1 MNDINITAYGATDY
15 VGRSSFLLHNRDHN
29 ILLDCGLQ
37 LVPKQLSVAPKG
49 VDSIAHKVDSVL
61 LSHAHIDHSGYM
73 PALSKHGFKG
83 NYYMTHPTK
92 EIVYKLW
99 LDHLKIEGRR
109 HWSESDLD
117 KVFQR
122 IKTTEYEK
130 PFKVADGITARL
142 INAGHVLGAAQIL
155 LDWEGTLILYTADI
169 NDRITPM
176 FDGYDLPDEEIDILL
191 IESTNG
197 DRYVP
202 ERSKIDVGLRL
213 MAKQITDEKNKMLL
227 PSFAVGRSQETLITL
242 ALDDD
247 LDDVP
252 IYIDGMINH
261 MNMVTE
267 HFLSDKWVSKRFLSQ
282 LKDAGLY
289 SPFEKQNFIP
299 VPSISNRTHNS
310 RKYISKN
317 EEGSIIVTTS
327 GMLEGGPIH
336 TYLELCGTN
345 PNNVLG
351 FTGYQVEG
359 TTGRDIY
366 DGNKNITLQTSYGQP
381 KKIHLKAKVM
391 KFPYSGHSSV
401 DGLKAV
407 MEKTRADEIVLIHG
421 DKRNQEYILNYVKDV
436 AKPRILQEAVPIKL
450 VSL

>member
-15 VGRSSFLLHNRDHN
+15 VGRSSFLLHSRDHN

-37 LVPKQLSVAPKG
+37 LVPKQFSIAPKG
-49 VDSIAHKVDSVL
+49 VDNIAHKIDSVL

-73 PALSKHGFKG
+73 PSLSKNGFRG
-83 NYYMTHPTK
+83 NFHMTHPTK

-117 KVFQR
+117 KVFRR
-122 IKTTEYEK
+122 IKTTEYNK
-130 PFKVADGITARL
+130 PFKISDGITARF

-155 LDWEGTLILYTADI
+155 IDWEGTLILYTADI

-176 FDGYDLPDEEIDILL
+176 FDGYDVPDEEIDVLL
-191 IESTNG
+191 SESTNG

-213 MAKQITDEKNKMLL
+213 MAKQIVDEKNKMIL
-227 PSFAVGRSQETLITL
+227 PSFAVGRSQEMLITL

-247 LDDVP
+247 LNDVP
-252 IYIDGMINH
+252 IYMDGMINH

-267 HFLSDKWVSKRFLSQ
+267 HFISDKWVSKRFLEQ
-282 LKDAGLY
+282 LKDAGLH
-289 SPFEKQNFIP
+289 SPFDKQNLIP

-310 RKYISKN
+310 RKYISSN

-327 GMLEGGPIH
+327 GMLEGGPVH
-336 TYLELCGTN
+336 TYLELLGSN

-351 FTGYQVEG
+351 FTGYQVDG
-359 TTGRDIY
+359 TTGREIF
-366 DGNKNITLQTSYGQP
+366 DGNKNITLRNNYGKS
-381 KKIHLKAKVM
+381 KKVNLKLKVM

-401 DGLKAV
+401 DGLKELMV
-407 MEKTRADEIVLIHG
+407 KTKAKDIVLMHG
-421 DKRNQEYILNYVKDV
+421 EKRNQDYILDFVKDV
-436 AKPRILQEAVPIKL
+436 AKPRLLKEEVPTKL